1 MAVKAHR
8 LGPGTLHFGDTGT
21 PTEFSSQ
28 TTNMR
33 LSPSVNEEDPIPVL
47 SGEEVDGDDSVD
59 WVVAGS
65 LLQSFDK
72 AGLIHWCY
80 ENRLQKVPFE
90 FVPSNEESDY
100 GWRGVAKIVPL
111 EVGGDVKT
119 KNTTDFEFKCIG
131 EPETF
136 DIPA

>member
-8 LGPGTLHFGDTGT
+8 LGPGSLRFGETGMA
-21 PTEFSSQ
+21 TEFSSQ
-28 TTNMR
+28 TTNMK
-33 LSPSVNEEDPIPVL
+33 LSPSLEEEDTIPVL
-47 SGEEVDGDDSVD
+47 SGEELEGDDTVE

-80 ENRLQKVPFE
+80 ENRLKVVPFE
-90 FVPSNEESDY
+90 FIPNNEESDY
-100 GWRGVAKIVPL
+100 GWRGRAKVVPL

-119 KNTTDFEFKCIG
+119 KNTTDFEFRCIG

-136 DIPA
+136 DLD